1 MDYLNW
7 GSSPRLQNWK
17 TQWHRPLVF
26 VVGIWAISRL
36 VVIIMMQV
44 VAPLLPFPPVDVTM
58 AAEPL
63 TNFTPQMGWD
73 LFTHWDGYWYAKI
86 AREGY
91 EYVNDGGQY
100 SIAFF
105 PLFPLL
111 VYLLMQLGLP
121 FAIAGTLVN
130 NLAFL
135 GALAVLYR
143 WIATSH
149 GANNAR
155 WATAVLA
162 WSPFSLFATITYTEG
177 LFILCTTVALY
188 TFEQKHYRWAALWGA
203 LATATRAPGMAL
215 VPTFLILSWREKR
228 PPVAYLTAIVASSGL
243 LLFSLYCAVHFHD
256 PLAFWRVQKGWHA
269 TSWGALLLKILIK
282 GPFAVD
288 SLLKLS
294 VLLGSSY
301 LFWRLRRRLNPILLI
316 YGCCALALLVA
327 SGATGSFHRFVFSVV
342 PISLT
347 VGLWLAQYPRL
358 GYGLLT
364 GFALGLAGSATYYAW
379 WGWIA

>member
-7 GSSPRLQNWK
+7 GSSPRMQNWQA
-17 TQWHRPLVF
+17 QWQRPLVF

-36 VVIIMMQV
+36 IVIVMMQV

-58 AAEPL
+58 AAEQL
-63 TNFTPQMGWD
+63 TNFTPHMGWD
-73 LFTHWDGYWYAKI
+73 LFTHWDGYWYGKI
-86 AREGY
+86 VKEGY
-91 EYVNDGGQY
+91 EYVNDGGQH

-111 VYLLMQLGLP
+111 TYLLMQVGLP
-121 FAIAGTLVN
+121 FAVAGILIN

-135 GALAVLYR
+135 GALAILYR
-143 WIATSH
+143 WIAASH
-149 GANNAR
+149 GANSAR
-155 WATAVLA
+155 WVTAVIA

-177 LFILCTTVALY
+177 LFILCTTAALY
-188 TFEQKHYRWAALWGA
+188 AFEQQQYRWAAVWGA
-203 LATATRAPGMAL
+203 LATATRAPGIAL

-228 PPVAYLTAIVASSGL
+228 PLAAYLTAIVASSGL

-256 PLAFWRVQKGWHA
+256 PLAFWRTQKGWNA
-269 TSWGALLLKILIK
+269 ISWGALLLKILIK

-288 SLLKLS
+288 SLLKLG

-301 LFWRLRRRLNPILLI
+301 LLWLLRRRLNPILLI

-342 PISLT
+342 PIYWA
-347 VGLWLAQYPRL
+347 VGLWLTQHPRL

-364 GFALGLAGSATYYAW
+364 GFALGLAGAAAYFAW